1 MVCRQT
7 NHGACQLKKPLVA
20 PLQLFIATRQLTKE
34 VQPPM
39 TSFDHP
45 SPSRRRFRQAV
56 CRRATLLQG
65 RSLPRLMGG
74 LPRGGARI
82 AFIAAQILRRRCIGR
97 RSPKDAPGQCL
108 RHQRN
113 LWRFGAA
120 DDQRQGD
127 TSSVHQQTPLASM
140 FSPDPSGVARQ
151 PLAPTA
157 RCSPSRHDAAISR
170 RDMTSRHPPRGQPAR
185 GVRTIRR
192 LVSASN
198 VDEWRW
204 GAGISGSTRCHN
216 ASETSQDGDRC
227 FLFILESSVKT
238 VIVVNRYLGIYS

>member
-1 MVCRQT
+1 
-7 NHGACQLKKPLVA
+7 
-20 PLQLFIATRQLTKE
+20 
-34 VQPPM
+34 M

-45 SPSRRRFRQAV
+45 SPLSRRRFRDAV
-56 CRRATLLQG
+56 RRRATLLQG
-65 RSLPRLMGG
+65 RCIAFVLGG
-74 LPRGGARI
+74 LPGGLAGVP
-82 AFIAAQILRRRCIGR
+82 FIPAQILRRRRIGR

-127 TSSVHQQTPLASM
+127 ASSVHQQTPLASM
-140 FSPDPSGVARQ
+140 FSLDPSGVARQ

-157 RCSPSRHDAAISR
+157 RCSPFRHYAAISR
-170 RDMTSRHPPRGQPAR
+170 QDMTSRHPPRGQPAR

-192 LVSASN
+192 LASASN

-227 FLFILESSVKT
+227 FLFISESSVKT
-238 VIVVNRYLGIYS
+238 VIFVNRYLGIYS